1 MRRCVAI
8 TYVRPL
14 AYTLKS
20 TRRQPS
26 DHGFSTDACTFNE
39 GLLLVAENRDKCMGD
54 ENASNEASD
63 IEQKAASHVG
73 LSDFL
78 GRLRSLEADHGP
90 ESFPAVRMSDIT
102 RLCMFCDEVRRT
114 LPVVDR
120 LQEKLEAG
128 AKIALQ
134 DGKWW
139 LFARDG
145 EGIVGADTLR
155 NMLFE
160 LVFAE

>member
-1 MRRCVAI
+1 MIAL
-8 TYVRPL
+8 PNAKL
-14 AYTLKS
+14 
-20 TRRQPS
+20 TRRPRTTK
-26 DHGFSTDACTFNE
+26 DFGMT
-39 GLLLVAENRDKCMGD
+39 ENLQT
-54 ENASNEASD
+54 ASASG
-63 IEQKAASHVG
+63 VG
-73 LSDFL
+73 LSDLL
-78 GRLRSLEADHGP
+78 GRLRLLEADHGP
-90 ESFPAVRMSDIT
+90 DGFPAVRMRDIT
-102 RLCMFCDEVRRT
+102 RLCLFCDEVRRT

-128 AKIALQ
+128 AKIAFQ

-139 LFARDG
+139 LFDRHG